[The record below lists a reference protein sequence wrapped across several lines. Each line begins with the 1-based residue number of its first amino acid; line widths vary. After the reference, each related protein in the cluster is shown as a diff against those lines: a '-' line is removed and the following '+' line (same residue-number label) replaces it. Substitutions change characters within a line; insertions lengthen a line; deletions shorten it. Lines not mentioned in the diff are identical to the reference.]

1 MLETGKTKE
10 YTDNLP
16 ENENDNINNNLFLFD
31 KKMKRKNKVLLPLNT
46 DRDGCCLAIKTS
58 YSRMCYANFLGHQHD
73 GYVAT
78 AICEYE
84 SE

>member
-1 MLETGKTKE
+1 MVVVKPTISYLM
-10 YTDNLP
+10 
-16 ENENDNINNNLFLFD
+16 I
-31 KKMKRKNKVLLPLNT
+31 MSKVKVPLNT
-46 DRDGCCLAIKTS
+46 DADGCCMTIKTS
-58 YSRMCYANFLGHQHD
+58 YSRMTYANFLGHQHD